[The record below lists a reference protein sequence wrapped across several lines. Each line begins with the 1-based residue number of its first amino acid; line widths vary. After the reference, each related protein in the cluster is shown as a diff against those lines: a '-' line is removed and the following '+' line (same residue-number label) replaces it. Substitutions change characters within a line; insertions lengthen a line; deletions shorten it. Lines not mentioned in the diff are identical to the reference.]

1 MSNNPRTVRTRAPLS
16 LWLKA
21 VVLGSLALAGIL
33 FATWQFGASISAAKM
48 TGTVVAK
55 EFRPLGA
62 PENQITLNKDHSLRA
77 DRVEGDYIITV
88 EVPQKDGG
96 KRSFT
101 VWLND
106 KARYDAIEVGD
117 SFDVGPYLV
126 RD

>member
-1 MSNNPRTVRTRAPLS
+1 MTTNPRTIRTGAPLS
-16 LWLKA
+16 LWIKA
-21 VVLGSLALAGIL
+21 VTLGLLALAVIL
-33 FATWQFGASISAAKM
+33 FAAWQFGASITAAKM
-48 TGTVVAK
+48 TGKVVAK
-55 EFRPLGA
+55 EFQPLSA
-62 PENQITLNKDHSLRA
+62 PEKQITLNKDRSLRA

-88 EVPQKDGG
+88 EVPQKDGS

-106 KARYDAIEVGD
+106 KARYDAVQVGD